1 MTWLVHF
8 NFTLINRSR
17 LSKCN
22 SESDDEIWWETAWF
36 ILLQGVH
43 FLHVPPTR
51 PLEFPIGNTCKLS
64 EMYLPFRKSKPYTRN
79 SNPNY
84 LIISSRDL
92 DKPFD
97 FRNVIKSSHSKTTFA
112 SVFTYFLKILEYLL
126 HPVWRCFQW
135 VSFKLVVT
143 YYNLLFFYCYFQFFV
158 PSYNVGTYTF
168 YLYAALHLLP
178 IYQCYSVL
186 FSSLLCLGPWLWG
199 SFLSEVVN
207 TYQ

>member
-1 MTWLVHF
+1 MRNCLIHSTTGCPFPTCSPYSAPRVSHRKHLQ
-8 NFTLINRSR
+8 TLRNVPTFP
-17 LSKCN
+17 
-22 SESDDEIWWETAWF
+22 EI
-36 ILLQGVH
+36 
-43 FLHVPPTR
+43 
-51 PLEFPIGNTCKLS
+51 
-64 EMYLPFRKSKPYTRN
+64 KPYTRN
-79 SNPNY
+79 SNRNSFI
-84 LIISSRDL
+84 LSCRDL
-92 DKPFD
+92 DKPLD

-178 IYQCYSVL
+178 ISLSMLLSSVFFFVMFRTMTMRVL
-186 FSSLLCLGPWLWG
+186 LEWGCEYLPVNIGSRYSSLNVWHEHLQPT
-199 SFLSEVVN
+199 SFLEL
-207 TYQ
+207 